1 MDYNFKHL
9 IIMELKDFVA
19 NFADQFEDT
28 DPDEITAETKFH
40 DLDEWDSLIALA
52 VLNMTEKKMGKK
64 ITFDDMKK
72 CVTIENLYNVILSK

>member
-1 MDYNFKHL
+1 
-9 IIMELKDFVA
+9 MELKEFVA

-28 DPDEITAETKFH
+28 DPEEITAETKFH

-72 CVTIENLYNVILSK
+72 CVTIENLYNVIIAK

>member
-1 MDYNFKHL
+1 MDYNFKYL

-28 DPDEITAETKFH
+28 DPEEITAETKFH